1 MPEILQWIS
10 YLVPATYLVNI
21 SRSIYLKGIGWHILW
36 PDALVLATFAVFFL
50 LASGRKFV
58 KKIT

>member
-1 MPEILQWIS
+1 
-10 YLVPATYLVNI
+10 VNI

-50 LASGRKFV
+50 VASGRKFV